1 MRRTDAAS
9 VLEGL
14 ATQRRPVVMGILNV
28 TPDSFSD
35 GGRFLDHE
43 AAVVHGT
50 AMVTEGADVVD
61 VGGESTRPGAVEVSI
76 EEEQRRVVPVIEA
89 LAASGVTVSVD
100 TRHEAVARAAV
111 DAGAV
116 LINDVSAT
124 LAPVAADLG
133 VGWIAMHMQGEPRTM
148 QRSPR
153 YDDVRGEVAAH
164 LVARATE
171 ARDAGV
177 PQVWIDPGFGFGK
190 TFDHNLE
197 LLAHLDEL
205 VATGFPV
212 AVGLSRKSTLGE
224 LTRRSDGD
232 DQLAPIDD
240 RLEGSVATATYA
252 MLCGA
257 RMVRV
262 HDVKATRQA
271 AAVVSSTPEGP
282 WPAVPEQDKTA
293 S

>member
-14 ATQRRPVVMGILNV
+14 ATQARPAIMGILNV

-35 GGRFLDHE
+35 GGRFLDHA
-43 AAVVHGT
+43 AAVAHGH
-50 AMVTEGADVVD
+50 AMRAGGADVID
-61 VGGESTRPGAVEVSI
+61 VGGESTRPGAAGVPVS
-76 EEEQRRVVPVIEA
+76 EELGRVLPVIET
-89 LAASGVTVSVD
+89 LAGDGVTISID
-100 TRHEAVARAAV
+100 TRREEVARAAV

-124 LAPVAADLG
+124 LAPVAAELG
-133 VGWIAMHMQGEPRTM
+133 VGWIAMHMQGEPRSM

-153 YDDVRGEVAAH
+153 YDDVRAEVAAH
-164 LVARATE
+164 LVERATA

-190 TFDHNLE
+190 TFDHNLD

-205 VATGFPV
+205 ADCGFPV

-224 LTRRSDGD
+224 LTRRSDGTD
-232 DQLAPIDD
+232 EPAPLDD

-271 AAVVSSTPEGP
+271 AAVVSSTPQGP
-282 WPAVPEQDKTA
+282 WPAVSEQDQTA